1 MATNDFIKRLLEL
14 PGFRQRVRQVTIDSV
29 ARQFPSLATEK
40 SIFDGV
46 PDWNY
51 LLLCASALAQSPL
64 GEAQATALRIACH
77 CLVAGDQTGSRKSAA
92 CVVLDTLTNQPAI
105 DLALRRGL
113 IGANYSD
120 DIPLPLRID
129 RLQRAVR
136 YSIVLGNQAVV
147 HVNRFQKS
155 LWDAAESAD
164 WLSVSAPTSAGKS
177 FMLVNWLAEYLRERP
192 KSLVV
197 YVVPTRALIQQVQ
210 QHLTDHFADHG
221 LQGTKVS
228 CLPLAVQL
236 NASGSTVFVLTQE
249 RLHSYTVRPKSEEDN
264 DYVDR
269 YLDSKID
276 EPRELSVQ
284 IRHLDADVIAW
295 LGKKDEFDVKRTA
308 GDLIA
313 SINKAIAA
321 KSAVDPNIKP
331 KTILLLQLPVMLGK
345 LVRQVIQQSA
355 FDFKGFRGVWIAPF
369 REECFEVFGP
379 TQEEK
384 P

>member
-1 MATNDFIKRLLEL
+1 M
-14 PGFRQRVRQVTIDSV
+14 
-29 ARQFPSLATEK
+29 
-40 SIFDGV
+40 
-46 PDWNY
+46 
-51 LLLCASALAQSPL
+51 
-64 GEAQATALRIACH
+64 
-77 CLVAGDQTGSRKSAA
+77 
-92 CVVLDTLTNQPAI
+92 
-105 DLALRRGL
+105 
-113 IGANYSD
+113 
-120 DIPLPLRID
+120 
-129 RLQRAVR
+129 
-136 YSIVLGNQAVV
+136 
-147 HVNRFQKS
+147 
-155 LWDAAESAD
+155 
-164 WLSVSAPTSAGKS
+164 
-177 FMLVNWLAEYLRERP
+177 
-192 KSLVV
+192 
-197 YVVPTRALIQQVQ
+197 
-210 QHLTDHFADHG
+210 
-221 LQGTKVS
+221 
-228 CLPLAVQL
+228 
-236 NASGSTVFVLTQE
+236 
-249 RLHSYTVRPKSEEDN
+249 
-264 DYVDR
+264 
-269 YLDSKID
+269 DSKID